1 LHHILSIAVIYFFII
16 IGYIAKSKIGSEL
29 NERGIVKLNIYFLL
43 PMLAFWGFMSKKIDF
58 GIVKIPL
65 LYLCITFLAFI
76 ISLFV
81 AKKLFKDKKEIS
93 IVSLASVTG
102 ITGSIGI
109 PLGITLFSQ
118 DTVIYTTFINT
129 VSMIFVYTV
138 GVYIYSRGSYG
149 ILKSFKN
156 VFKMPIIW
164 ASFIA
169 VTLNILNISINPS
182 ISKALQMGAYASIVL
197 QLVIFGIFLQQS
209 KISELNSKIAF
220 SVLSLKFVMIP
231 LLALL
236 VLHFFK
242 LKPIELNSLFLE
254 LIVPLA
260 ITNISLASLFD
271 CKPKTV
277 TSLVFISSIIFVP
290 YAIVLISLLH

>member
-1 LHHILSIAVIYFFII
+1 
-16 IGYIAKSKIGSEL
+16 
-29 NERGIVKLNIYFLL
+29 
-43 PMLAFWGFMSKKIDF
+43 MLAFWGFMSKKIDF

>member
-65 LYLCITFLAFI
+65 LYLCITFLAFM

>member
-1 LHHILSIAVIYFFII
+1 MHHILSIAVIYFFII